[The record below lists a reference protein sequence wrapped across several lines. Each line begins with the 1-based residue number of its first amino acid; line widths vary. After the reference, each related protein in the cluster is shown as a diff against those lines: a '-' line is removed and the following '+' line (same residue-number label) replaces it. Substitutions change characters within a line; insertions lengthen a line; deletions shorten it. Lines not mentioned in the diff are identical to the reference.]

1 MELSKAETAEAGTAD
16 DVYTL
21 TFTGWEAE
29 TLVRE
34 LAAVPRA
41 KRTILGD
48 LASGLLRDA
57 AVEAGHTV
65 RTRRGAPAGRRT

>member
-1 MELSKAETAEAGTAD
+1 MKLSKAETAG

-21 TFTGWEAE
+21 TLTGWEAE

-34 LAAVPRA
+34 LAAVPPA

-65 RTRRGAPAGRRT
+65 RTRRGAPARRRT